1 MTDPTHTDDDEHA
14 LRSGL
19 RADALSPEA
28 MARIRAATE
37 AEWRAQVA
45 AAPVTPWWRR
55 GAALAAA
62 ASLLVVALGA
72 ITFTRSGGG
81 EQLGTLARAD
91 GAGLV
96 EHRLLGRD
104 AGVAVGM
111 PLRSTKNYAS
121 RGGALLAL
129 AGGGNLRVAPGSQFE
144 IQAAHQLRLTKG
156 EVYVDI
162 PPGEHAAAGFVVLTG
177 AGEFR
182 HLGTQF
188 SVALVEDGTRLR
200 VREGRVQW
208 RAEDQAPATV
218 EAGFEL
224 RIDAQRNVSRRAIDT
239 VGDSWAWTE
248 VMTPDIEIEDRPLG
262 EFLQWVSRETGRKLV
277 FADEEVRR
285 QIADTR
291 MHGNV
296 RGMTALNALR
306 AVMAATSLRF
316 DLPEGAI
323 RVSLASA
330 TPPVLP

>member
-1 MTDPTHTDDDEHA
+1 MTDPSSSGDDENA

-45 AAPVTPWWRR
+45 TAPGMPWWRR
-55 GAALAAA
+55 GALLAAA
-62 ASLLVVALGA
+62 ASVLVVALGA
-72 ITFTRSGGG
+72 ITFTPSGG

-91 GAGLV
+91 GAGLL
-96 EHRLLGRD
+96 EHRMLGRS
-104 AGVAVGM
+104 AAVAVGV
-111 PLRSTKNYAS
+111 PVRSTNTFDS
-121 RGGALLAL
+121 RGATLLAL

-144 IQAAHQLRLTKG
+144 VLAANQLRLKKG

-162 PPGEHAAAGFVVLTG
+162 PPGEHVAAGFVVLTG

-188 SVALVEDGTRLR
+188 SVALVDDGTRLR

-208 RAEDQAPATV
+208 HAQDQPPANV
-218 EAGFEL
+218 EAGVEMQ
-224 RIDAQRNVSRRAIDT
+224 IDANRNVSRRPIET

-248 VMTPDIEIEDRPLG
+248 AVTPDIEIDDRPLG

-277 FADEEVRR
+277 FADDAVR
-285 QIADTR
+285 QQVANTH

-296 RGMTALNALR
+296 RGMMPLDALR

-316 DLPEGAI
+316 DLPEGTI
-323 RVSLASA
+323 RVSLAGA
-330 TPPVLP
+330 TPPEQP

>member
-1 MTDPTHTDDDEHA
+1 MTDPNHSGDDEQA

-45 AAPVTPWWRR
+45 SAPAARGWRR
-55 GAALAAA
+55 GAMLAAA
-62 ASLLVVALGA
+62 ASILVVALSA
-72 ITFTRSGGG
+72 ITFTQKDG
-81 EQLGTLARAD
+81 EQLGTLARED
-91 GAGLV
+91 GAGLL
-96 EHRLLGRD
+96 EQRLLGHD
-104 AGVAVGM
+104 ADVAVGA
-111 PLRSTKNYAS
+111 PVRSSMTYVS
-121 RGGALLAL
+121 RGGTLLEL

-144 IQAAHQLRLTKG
+144 VLAADRLRLTKG

-162 PPGEHAAAGFVVLTG
+162 PPGVRAAAGFVVLTD

-182 HLGTQF
+182 HVGTQF
-188 SVALVEDGTRLR
+188 SVALVDDGTRLR

-208 RAEDQAPATV
+208 QSAGQAPANVDAGV
-218 EAGFEL
+218 EM
-224 RIDAQRNVSRRAIDT
+224 RIDAQRNVSRRAVDT
-239 VGDSWAWTE
+239 VGDAWAWTE
-248 VMTPDIEIEDRPLG
+248 AMTPDIEIEDRPLG
-262 EFLQWVSRETGRKLV
+262 EFLQWVSRETGRRLE
-277 FADEEVRR
+277 FANEEVRR

-323 RVSLASA
+323 RVSLADA
-330 TPPVLP
+330 APPVRP